1 MSSKKI
7 LTAAEIRAELAY
19 RRIQAT
25 NLAAELG
32 NSYSYLQKILHERRQ
47 APARLAQITEHLGT
61 PKIRRSA

>member
-32 NSYSYLQKILHERRQ
+32 ISYGSSSIMVGRKNLR
-47 APARLAQITEHLGT
+47 GT
-61 PKIRRSA
+61 RHGF

>member
-25 NLAAELG
+25 DLAKDLG
-32 NSYSYLQKILHERRQ
+32 ISYSYLQMILHERRQ
-47 APARLAQITEHLGT
+47 APARRAQITDLLGT
-61 PKIRRSA
+61 PKLRRSA